1 MVVVYTDYYTYLRRM
16 GYAGRFGTGVIYT
29 YIDLVHRA
37 APWHY
42 ICRVAGCPSNRRVM
56 SDFPKKFKDIL
67 NHKKTVFRKS
77 IRSNSILLIY
87 VFIQIRPF
95 CHLKLNKDF
104 LNSYFLKLIRKPNK
118 VTNWA

>member
-1 MVVVYTDYYTYLRRM
+1 MILELRMVVVYTDYYTYLRRM

-56 SDFPKKFKDIL
+56 SDFSEKSKGIL
-67 NHKKTVFRKS
+67 N
-77 IRSNSILLIY
+77 
-87 VFIQIRPF
+87 
-95 CHLKLNKDF
+95 NK
-104 LNSYFLKLIRKPNK
+104 NK
-118 VTNWA
+118 FQEIN